1 MEEKMKNGK
10 SSTGM
15 KAQLTLAVLAAIL
28 VAISMSLPARAEQP
42 APQAITETTPCA
54 VCAMYPFRYPAWQS
68 QVIFT
73 DNSMAAFDGCK
84 CMFRFLLNM
93 PAFTQD
99 HKADQVAAV
108 WVKDFAAGD
117 WIDGKTA
124 YYVIGSTELG
134 PMGKE
139 LIPFATQAAAE
150 AFQKTKGGTV
160 APYANITMDTV
171 KPLMGG
177 MHHMQMQHGDKPHP
191 MP

>member
-1 MEEKMKNGK
+1 MKNGK
-10 SSTGM
+10 QFIGM
-15 KAQLTLAVLAAIL
+15 KVQITLAVLAAIL
-28 VAISMSLPARAEQP
+28 LIIGMSLPARAGQHD
-42 APQAITETTPCA
+42 PQTITETTPCA
-54 VCAMYPFRYPAWQS
+54 VCAMYPYRYPAWQS

-93 PAFTQD
+93 QAFTQD

-108 WVKDFAAGD
+108 WVKDFAGST

-124 YYVIGSTELG
+124 YYVIGSSEMG

-139 LIPFATQAAAE
+139 LIPFASREAAE

-160 APYANITMDTV
+160 APYASITMDTV

-177 MHHMQMQHGDKPHP
+177 MHHMQMQHGDKPHS

>member
-1 MEEKMKNGK
+1 MNMEGKMKIRK
-10 SSTGM
+10 SSAM
-15 KAQLTLAVLAAIL
+15 LPLLAAIL
-28 VAISMSLPARAEQP
+28 FGIIMALPAQGAGPTE
-42 APQAITETTPCA
+42 PQTITEKTTCA
-54 VCAMYPFRYPAWQS
+54 VCGMYPHRYPAWQT

-73 DNSMAAFDGCK
+73 DNSMAAFDGGK

-108 WVKDFAAGD
+108 WVRDFAGGA

-124 YYVIGSTELG
+124 SYVVGSSEMG

-139 LIPFATQAAAE
+139 LIPFASREAAE
-150 AFQKTKGGTV
+150 AFQKTKGGSV
-160 APYANITMDTV
+160 EPFAGITMETV

-177 MHHMQMQHGDKPHP
+177 MHHMQMPHGGKPHA